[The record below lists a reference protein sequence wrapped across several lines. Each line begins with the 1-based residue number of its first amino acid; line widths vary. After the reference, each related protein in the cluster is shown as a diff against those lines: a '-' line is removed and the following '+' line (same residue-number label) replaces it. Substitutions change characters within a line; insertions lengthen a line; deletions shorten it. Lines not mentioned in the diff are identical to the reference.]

1 MDLQAICMKIALG
14 HQSLSMVKHMRNALI
29 SILSISCLSLSPPL
43 SLYRYLSPSPFP
55 PSLPRSLP
63 FNLVLCTGK
72 SFRRSW
78 RCCSRYLP
86 ASPTAATRT
95 SPATTPMALLI
106 QSVFQ
111 LVTTLAQPPQPVSTT
126 RPTGL
131 WMALPSRP
139 PLLHDSRLQRL
150 RQQTTT

>member
-1 MDLQAICMKIALG
+1 MKSAVTSIALG
-14 HQSLSMVKHMRNALI
+14 HQSLSMVTHMRNALI
-29 SILSISCLSLSPPL
+29 SILFISCLSLSPPPSL
-43 SLYRYLSPSPFP
+43 SIVISLPLSSLLRSFP
-55 PSLPRSLP
+55 PP
-63 FNLVLCTGK
+63 LVLCTGK

-78 RCCSRYLP
+78 RCCSSSLP
-86 ASPTAATRT
+86 PSPTAMTTT
-95 SPATTPMALLI
+95 SPATAPMALLI

-111 LVTTLAQPPQPVSTT
+111 LVTSLVQPPQPVSTI

-150 RQQTTT
+150 RQQITT